1 MNAPLNGIKV
11 LDLSRVLAGP
21 WAGQLLGDYGADV
34 VKVERPETGDDTRS
48 WGPPWLGR
56 ESAYFL
62 STNRNKRS
70 VTADL
75 STQEG
80 RRVVRELALASD
92 IVIENFRVGT
102 MARYGLAPEDL
113 LRDKP
118 GLVICSISAFGQ
130 TGSRAAEPGYDAMIQ
145 ASGGLMSITAP
156 ASDEGGCPQKVGVAI
171 ADIMAGMYAVTA
183 ILAALHVRDASG
195 KGQHID
201 VPLYDSQ
208 VAWLANQNMNYLIGG
223 GVPGRMGTAHPNL
236 VPYQAFATQDGDLM
250 LAVGNDRQFQ
260 ECMAVIG
267 RPELASDSRFASNE
281 ARIANRSD
289 VVRIIGSVL
298 KDKPTRAWL
307 EAFAKRRVPAGPIN
321 DLAEVLGGDYAR
333 ERTLV
338 REIDNGAGYSVPFVS
353 NPVAFDATPV
363 QYNRA
368 PPLLGEHTE
377 EVLLEWLG
385 YSAAE
390 IDALRKRAAI

>member
-1 MNAPLNGIKV
+1 
-11 LDLSRVLAGP
+11 
-21 WAGQLLGDYGADV
+21 
-34 VKVERPETGDDTRS
+34 
-48 WGPPWLGR
+48 
-56 ESAYFL
+56 
-62 STNRNKRS
+62 
-70 VTADL
+70 
-75 STQEG
+75 
-80 RRVVRELALASD
+80 
-92 IVIENFRVGT
+92 
-102 MARYGLAPEDL
+102 
-113 LRDKP
+113 
-118 GLVICSISAFGQ
+118 
-130 TGSRAAEPGYDAMIQ
+130 
-145 ASGGLMSITAP
+145 
-156 ASDEGGCPQKVGVAI
+156 
-171 ADIMAGMYAVTA
+171 
-183 ILAALHVRDASG
+183 
-195 KGQHID
+195 
-201 VPLYDSQ
+201 
-208 VAWLANQNMNYLIGG
+208 
-223 GVPGRMGTAHPNL
+223 MGTAHPNL

-298 KDKPTRAWL
+298 KDKPTRDWL

-338 REIDNGAGYSVPFVS
+338 REIDNGAGHSVPVVS